1 MEYNGA
7 DFMEYPKHKPV
18 YSRATT
24 IEAIPITDFYRMIS
38 NVQLDCS
45 DDDSGFSAEYRD
57 GYSDGTRNAI
67 IEMVQALCG
76 DYDGDCDE
84 FWEKFLK
91 WDDKR
96 RLLEKAEQYERV
108 NAEGSYIIPDGVGGW
123 KRADEKE
130 VNYQYTTDT
139 K

>member
-1 MEYNGA
+1 MRLVDADKIEY
-7 DFMEYPKHKPV
+7 HKVWVETPIEGQHDACIMAYENSINELPTV
-18 YSRATT
+18 
-24 IEAIPITDFYRMIS
+24 EAIPITDFYRMIS
-38 NVQLDCS
+38 NVQLDC

-91 WDDKR
+91 WDER
-96 RLLEKAEQYERV
+96 RRE
-108 NAEGSYIIPDGVGGW
+108 NG
-123 KRADEKE
+123 ADRLR
-130 VNYQYTTDT
+130 
-139 K
+139 

>member
-1 MEYNGA
+1 MSLINRSELITSLVDLMA
-7 DFMEYPKHKPV
+7 DDEKLDFPEQAKGV
-18 YSRATT
+18 ASAIIETYSAPSV
-24 IEAIPITDFYRMIS
+24 EAIPITDFYRMIS
-38 NVQLDCS
+38 NVQLDC

-91 WDDKR
+91 WDDR
-96 RLLEKAEQYERV
+96 RRENGAGRC
-108 NAEGSYIIPDGVGGW
+108 
-123 KRADEKE
+123 R
-130 VNYQYTTDT
+130 
-139 K
+139 